1 MALYAKLALRNVF
14 RNRRR
19 TLITLAAMGFGAA
32 AIIVFG
38 GFVHSI
44 YYGVRESTIRS
55 QVGHIQIY
63 RKGYSEKGNL
73 APFDYLIADYPALRD
88 ELRRLPH
95 VKTVTARLGFSGL
108 VSTGDTT
115 TAFVGSGV
123 VPEGEMDLSALA
135 VIVDGKELATRE
147 PRGITLG
154 VGLARAFGVK
164 PGDDLMLLTTTKA
177 GAINALAVKVRGV
190 WESGEK
196 AYDDRFLRIG
206 LPETQRVLDLEGG
219 EVQSVVLLLDATDN
233 TARVR
238 ESLERLIRD
247 RGLDLEIKTWEDL
260 ALRYHQVR
268 ELFGRIFAVL
278 TLIVSIMVVF
288 GITNTM
294 TMAIF
299 ERTREIGT
307 VMALGTRRRGVV
319 SMFVL
324 EASSS
329 ACSAPSPAS
338 CSAWS
343 SPRPSPPSGSS
354 SRRRRAPRAAS
365 WSRSSSSPRCWR
377 RRSSS
382 RSSRPRWP
390 RSIPPGALRVWTS
403 WRPSGMCR
411 LALTVALTLVL
422 VSSARADEATDLVRE
437 ADRARRPADS
447 FVWKISITSQ
457 EAKKAPS
464 VDGFE
469 VFVKGGGR
477 VFVKFVAPP
486 RNVGRSLLALGRDL
500 WIYLPDAGKPVRI
513 PLSQRLVGQVANG
526 DIARA
531 DYAGDYDATLRGE
544 EAIEGVPC
552 HVLDLNA
559 KTKDVTYAVIKY
571 WVASDGRRP

>member
-177 GAINALAVKVRGV
+177 G
-190 WESGEK
+190 GEK

-307 VMALGTRRRGVV
+307 VMALGTRRRGVI

-324 EASSS
+324 EGVALGVLGGLVGVILGVLLARAIS
-329 ACSAPSPAS
+329 AVGIQLPPPPGSTRGFAVQIFIVPEVLVQAFRLSLVTAAPAS
-338 CSAWS
+338 LYPAW
-343 SPRPSPPSGSS
+343 
-354 SRRRRAPRAAS
+354 RAA
-365 WSRSSSSPRCWR
+365 RLDVVE
-377 RRSSS
+377 
-382 RSSRPRWP
+382 
-390 RSIPPGALRVWTS
+390 ALR
-403 WRPSGMCR
+403 
-411 LALTVALTLVL
+411 
-422 VSSARADEATDLVRE
+422 
-437 ADRARRPADS
+437 
-447 FVWKISITSQ
+447 
-457 EAKKAPS
+457 
-464 VDGFE
+464 
-469 VFVKGGGR
+469 
-477 VFVKFVAPP
+477 
-486 RNVGRSLLALGRDL
+486 
-500 WIYLPDAGKPVRI
+500 
-513 PLSQRLVGQVANG
+513 
-526 DIARA
+526 
-531 DYAGDYDATLRGE
+531 
-544 EAIEGVPC
+544 
-552 HVLDLNA
+552 HV
-559 KTKDVTYAVIKY
+559 
-571 WVASDGRRP
+571 